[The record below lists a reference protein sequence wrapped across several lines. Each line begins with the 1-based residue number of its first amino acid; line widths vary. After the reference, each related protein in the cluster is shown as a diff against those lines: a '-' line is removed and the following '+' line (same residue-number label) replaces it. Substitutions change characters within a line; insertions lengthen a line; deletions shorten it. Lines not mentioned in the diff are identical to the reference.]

1 MPKIHRDRPPTNRY
15 DQTSQKTSRITV
27 TGSVG
32 SETELAAQIDQALS
46 TRTRITPDPPPRSA
60 SKAKWVAYAESV
72 GIDASGTKTQIVE
85 RVRND

>member
-15 DQTSQKTSRITV
+15 DPVVPEPSPEPEAPQSPS
-27 TGSVG
+27 S
-32 SETELAAQIDQALS
+32 
-46 TRTRITPDPPPRSA
+46 PPPRA
-60 SKAKWVAYAESV
+60 AGKAEWVAYAESV

>member
-15 DQTSQKTSRITV
+15 DV
-27 TGSVG
+27 P
-32 SETELAAQIDQALS
+32 EPP
-46 TRTRITPDPPPRSA
+46 PDPDTGQPPSLPPRA
-60 SKAKWVAYAESV
+60 AGKAEWVAYAEAV